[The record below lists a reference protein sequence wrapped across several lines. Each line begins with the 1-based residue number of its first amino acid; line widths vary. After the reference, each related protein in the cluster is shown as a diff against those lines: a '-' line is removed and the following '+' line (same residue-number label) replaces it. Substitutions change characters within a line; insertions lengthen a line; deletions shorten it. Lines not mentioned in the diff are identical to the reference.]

1 MKPSNAIP
9 WTYPSPSREAKRK
22 IHPAFCPIP
31 VRNAPKLGPRSGSLG
46 EFIENRFQ
54 GLINYASGLVPR
66 CPEIREFHLQT
77 LNQFDSER
85 SVKLL
90 ADKVKIRITIF
101 VVNTKKEG
109 RMAV

>member
-1 MKPSNAIP
+1 MKPSNTIP
-9 WTYPSPSREAKRK
+9 WTYPSPAREAIRK

-31 VRNAPKLGPRSGSLG
+31 VRNAPRWGPGSGSLG

-54 GLINYASGLVPR
+54 GFINYGSGLVPR
-66 CPEIREFHLQT
+66 SPEIRKFHVQT

-90 ADKVKIRITIF
+90 G
-101 VVNTKKEG
+101 E
-109 RMAV
+109 